1 MQGLNLCVF
10 MSVHCVMLHSLSC
23 PQLTAPDTDLQPLPI
38 KKQAHNVSF
47 SLLLIISMCAACAHS
62 AQMLNTSLF
71 LKVGSFLWSMVLLVT
86 LLQGHACK
94 ERSTLN
100 LLVSGLIVTLR
111 AVCDVVHEVTR
122 VCVYFPTEAR
132 K

>member
-10 MSVHCVMLHSLSC
+10 MSVLHSLSC

-47 SLLLIISMCAACAHS
+47 SLLLIIPMCAACAHS
-62 AQMLNTSLF
+62 AQMLCTSLF
-71 LKVGSFLWSMVLLVT
+71 LKVDSFLWSVVWLVA

-100 LLVSGLIVTLR
+100 LLVSGLLVTLR
-111 AVCDVVHEVTR
+111 AVGDVVHEVT
-122 VCVYFPTEAR
+122 
-132 K
+132 